1 MKKISDQELTT
12 LQTLTEE
19 FNKLK
24 TNLGDLELQ
33 KHGICLRVEQLKR
46 EFQSLEKDLMEAYGN
61 DSVINME
68 TGEITKKEK
77 EKDGKDK

>member
-33 KHGICLRVEQLKR
+33 KHGVCLRVEQLKK
-46 EFQSLEKDLMEAYGN
+46 EFQSLEKDLMEAYGT

>member
-1 MKKISDQELTT
+1 MKKISDQELET
-12 LQTLTEE
+12 LKTLTGE

-33 KHGICLRVEQLKR
+33 KHGVCLRVEQLKK
-46 EFQSLEKDLMEAYGN
+46 EFQSLEKDLMEAYGT

>member
-1 MKKISDQELTT
+1 MKKISDQELEK
-12 LQTLTEE
+12 LQTLTGE

-33 KHGICLRVEQLKR
+33 KHGVCLRVEELKR
-46 EFQSLEKDLMEAYGN
+46 EFQSLETNLMGNYGKD
-61 DSVINME
+61 SIINME

-77 EKDGKDK
+77 EKEENG

>member
-1 MKKISDQELTT
+1 MNKISDQELEK
-12 LQTLTEE
+12 LQTLTGE

-33 KHGICLRVEQLKR
+33 KHGVCLRVEELKR
-46 EFQSLEKDLMEAYGN
+46 EFQSLETNLMGNYGKD
-61 DSVINME
+61 SIINME

-77 EKDGKDK
+77 EKEENG